1 LELLPPTIKDDGSL
15 ALLCEILRP
24 GYTLEDTSAL
34 RAKLFGGAFS
44 WQTLVDFAG
53 RHGMLPPLIYA
64 LKERS
69 LLLPLPRA
77 RHGENLEGHVS
88 SRLAAA
94 YAQHLA
100 RRDEQRAQ
108 LIEVLAGLAGG
119 AVVPLLIKGARYLA
133 EDCPAWCEARPMRD
147 LDILIEPHQAEPAVE
162 ALRAVGYAGA
172 GALGAGALG
181 AGALG
186 ASGALPAEHHLPEMR
201 KPGRHFPV
209 ELHTQALDFAGSKL
223 LPSAQLWAVSVPG
236 RLAEHEVR
244 ILPPA
249 WHLLHALLHHQAGDR
264 GYARRTLAL
273 KDLWE
278 FSRQGSALAPE
289 DWRAIAD
296 HLARGGGADMLGS
309 WIVQAGQLFGLTA
322 PAGVA
327 ISRRA
332 RAHAEATLRRAHA
345 PYWLR
350 RALFVGDKLRFAFA
364 PETLMARYRL
374 DPDRPASAAIAAHIG
389 FLLRLHRG
397 NLLKRMTGR
406 RDHMS

>member
-15 ALLCEILRP
+15 ALLGEILRVD
-24 GYTLEDTSAL
+24 YTLQDTSAL

-44 WQTLVDFAG
+44 WQALVDLAG
-53 RHGMLPPLIYA
+53 QHGVLPPLIHA

-77 RHGENLEGHVS
+77 GRGENLEGHVS

-100 RRDEQRAQ
+100 RRDALRVQ
-108 LIEVLAGLAGG
+108 LIEVLAALDRG
-119 AVVPLLIKGARYLA
+119 AVVALLIKGARYLA
-133 EDCPAWCEARPMRD
+133 DDCPPWCEARPMRD
-147 LDILIEPHQAEPAVE
+147 LDILVEPQQAEPAAE
-162 ALRAVGYAGA
+162 ALRALGYVGA
-172 GALGAGALG
+172 GAPGAGAPG
-181 AGALG
+181 ANGP
-186 ASGALPAEHHLPEMR
+186 LPAEHHLPEMR
-201 KPGRHFPV
+201 KPGRHFTV

-223 LPSAQLWAVSVPG
+223 FPSAQLWALSVRG
-236 RLAEHEVR
+236 RVAEHEAR

-289 DWRAIAD
+289 DWRTIAA
-296 HLARGGGADMLGS
+296 HMARGGGADMLGS
-309 WIVQAGQLFGLTA
+309 WIVQAGRLFGLAA
-322 PAGVA
+322 PAGVT

-350 RALFVGDKLRFAFA
+350 RALFVGDKLRFGFA
-364 PETLMARYRL
+364 PETLTVRYRL
-374 DPDRPASAAIAAHIG
+374 DPDRSASTAISAHIG
-389 FLLRLHRG
+389 FLLRLYRG
-397 NLLKRMTGR
+397 NLLKRLTGR
-406 RDHMS
+406 RDRMS